1 MSQSGNIVAA
11 GRSAAGTEN
20 KAIGTETSKQQKF
33 LISQTK
39 IQSKPWPTPFYS
51 KILLKTPLCFP
62 RAVCAAELARQNSA
76 GGASSFPPA
85 DDQTL
90 EGHSK
95 CWQQKEA
102 ASPLSAPAHLS
113 AQHVLFLSFSLIAQR
128 KNSHHGWGGEDE
140 TRSPKPR
147 GQVSCWRGPCLLDL
161 SWAFTSQQCILGSSF
176 ATYRMPTGGLQYLPR
191 TSFINT
197 HVLTPLSSPSSG
209 PSHLQGYIQF
219 PRLFLHLTRH

>member
-1 MSQSGNIVAA
+1 M
-11 GRSAAGTEN
+11 
-20 KAIGTETSKQQKF
+20 QQKF
-33 LISQTK
+33 LSSQTK

-51 KILLKTPLCFP
+51 KILLKTSLCFP
-62 RAVCAAELARQNSA
+62 HVPYVPRQNSA
-76 GGASSFPPA
+76 GRASSFPPA
-85 DDQTL
+85 NDLTL

-113 AQHVLFLSFSLIAQR
+113 AQHMLFLSFSLIAQR
-128 KNSHHGWGGEDE
+128 KNSHHGWGGEDG

-147 GQVSCWRGPCLLDL
+147 GHASCRRGPCLLDL
-161 SWAFTSQQCILGSSF
+161 SWAFTSQQYILGSSF
-176 ATYRMPTGGLQYLPR
+176 ATYGMPTGGLQYLPR

-209 PSHLQGYIQF
+209 PSHLQGSIQF